1 MPEKETRIMKKILIA
16 AVTVLT
22 LGAGLAVAG
31 TEGGFGYHHHGRHGV
46 FGEKLAAKL
55 NLTDAQKA
63 QVKDIKKS
71 SHEQNAAFFKSAHQT
86 FKEFKAAKK
95 ANDTAKMDALK
106 ATMESNRAQMKQ
118 IREAEKAK
126 IASVLT
132 PEQNAQWQKLQ
143 AERAA
148 RRGNKS

>member
-1 MPEKETRIMKKILIA
+1 MKKTLIAA

-31 TEGGFGYHHHGRHGV
+31 TTEGGHGHHHGHHGV
-46 FGEKLAAKL
+46 FSKKLASKL

-71 SHEQNAAFFKSAHQT
+71 SHEQNAAFFQSARQT
-86 FKEFKAAKK
+86 FKAFHAAKE

-132 PEQNAQWQKLQ
+132 AEQNAQWQKLQ
-143 AERAA
+143 AERAKKWE
-148 RRGNKS
+148 NKK

>member
-1 MPEKETRIMKKILIA
+1 MKKTLIA

-22 LGAGLAVAG
+22 LGAGIAVAG
-31 TEGGFGYHHHGRHGV
+31 IEGGLGHHHGRHGV
-46 FGEKLAAKL
+46 FSEKLAAKL

-71 SHEQNAAFFKSAHQT
+71 THQQNAAFFQSARQT
-86 FKEFKAAKK
+86 FKEFKAAKE

-106 ATMESNRAQMKQ
+106 ATMESNRAQMKE

-132 PEQNAQWQKLQ
+132 PDQNAQWQKLQ

-148 RRGNKS
+148 RRGKK

>member
-1 MPEKETRIMKKILIA
+1 MRKTLIA

-31 TEGGFGYHHHGRHGV
+31 TGEGGYGHHHHGRHGV
-46 FGEKLAAKL
+46 FSEKLAAKL

-71 SHEQNAAFFKSAHQT
+71 SHEQNAAFFQSARQT
-86 FKEFKAAKK
+86 FKDFKAAKE

-132 PEQNAQWQKLQ
+132 TDQNAQWQKLQ

-148 RRGNKS
+148 RWQNKK